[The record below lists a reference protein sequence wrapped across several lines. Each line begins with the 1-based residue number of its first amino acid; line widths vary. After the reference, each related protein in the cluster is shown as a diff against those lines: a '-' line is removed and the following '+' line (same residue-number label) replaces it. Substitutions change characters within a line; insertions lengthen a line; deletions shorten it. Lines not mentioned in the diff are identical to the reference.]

1 MNNRRQKSGLYYP
14 IKSKETRERKGA
26 EREIGKHFKAVFS
39 LFQKEEKQTKMSSI
53 HSKINHKA
61 YLISA
66 GYTFQDHNIKFPLL
80 EAFHHLYLK
89 LIFSY
94 SWLISTRAALE
105 IRMERTRYKMTFV
118 HQKWSRT
125 PKCSH
130 THIYSRHTGRGHL
143 TIHTDEAFTRTCCRI
158 LGQQGLNWPTGQKT
172 SPWKSHLVY
181 TKHLLDSATRV
192 SLI

>member
-1 MNNRRQKSGLYYP
+1 MVYIIPLRVKKP
-14 IKSKETRERKGA
+14 EK
-26 EREIGKHFKAVFS
+26 ERELREKLENTLKLYFLCSKKRKNK
-39 LFQKEEKQTKMSSI
+39 QKCLPFTLKK
-53 HSKINHKA
+53 NHKA

-143 TIHTDEAFTRTCCRI
+143 TIHTDGAFTRTCCRI

-172 SPWKSHLVY
+172 SPWKSRLVF